1 MELVCFGSS
10 SSGNCYWIELDRPAG
25 QAPVRILLEAG
36 LSFGDII
43 KKATAA
49 GKRLAD
55 IDAVLISHN
64 HADHSRSAK
73 ILAERGFRV
82 YGNRHV
88 CSSPLCL
95 CEHKKVKMIAA
106 DTYVIPFLVSH
117 DAESTF
123 GYVINSG
130 KEQILFFTDCAFF
143 TADLSQMHFDYVL
156 AEANYDAQVIH
167 FAYEEAKKSGN
178 TSEVFRYERLI
189 KSHMSLSGCIKHL
202 KKMNLSATKAIFLI
216 HLSERHANRT
226 LFKQRVSASTKL
238 PVYVC
243 EKFGGII

>member
-10 SSGNCYWIELDRPAG
+10 SAGNCYWIELDRPDG
-25 QAPVRILLEAG
+25 QAPVKILLEAG
-36 LSFGDII
+36 LSYGEIV

-55 IDAVLISHN
+55 IDAVIVSHD
-64 HADHSRSAK
+64 HKDHSRAAK
-73 ILAERGFRV
+73 ELARRGFCIF
-82 YGNRHV
+82 GNEHV

-95 CEHKKVKMIAA
+95 CEHKKVKVIAA
-106 DTYVIPFLVSH
+106 DTFIIPFLVSH
-117 DAESTF
+117 DADHTF

-143 TADLSQMHFDYVL
+143 TADLSNMHFDYVL

-178 TSEVFRYERLI
+178 ASEVFRYERLI

-202 KKMNLSATKAIFLI
+202 QKMDLSGTKAIFLI

-226 LFKQRVSASTKL
+226 LFKQRVYKATKI
-238 PVYVC
+238 PTYVC
-243 EKFGGII
+243 EKFGGVL